1 MSVHTSTSS
10 SSAMAVTASYSHL
23 PSEALISR
31 KIVAELTGFSRSTLD
46 RLLKEDRFPAPVI
59 IGRKRRWYY
68 GDVINWLRSLRNNGE
83 GCTNG

>member
-10 SSAMAVTASYSHL
+10 SSVMTVTASYSQL
-23 PSEALISR
+23 PPEALISR
-31 KIVAELTGFSRSTLD
+31 KIVADLTGFSRSTLD
-46 RLLKEDRFPAPVI
+46 RLLKEGGFPAPVM

-83 GCTNG
+83 GRTNG